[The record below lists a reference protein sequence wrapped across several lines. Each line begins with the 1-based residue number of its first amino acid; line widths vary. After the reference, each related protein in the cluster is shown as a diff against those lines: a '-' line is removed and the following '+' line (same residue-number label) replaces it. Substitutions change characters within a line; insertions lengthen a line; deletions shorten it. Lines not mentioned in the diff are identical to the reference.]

1 MYVSKPYD
9 VLILNPALCQS
20 YLKKIRRQNKKENHI
35 WDPELPKLASGTDPN
50 HFPGF
55 PLKLNWVM

>member
-1 MYVSKPYD
+1 MCAHHFIMYVSKPYD

-35 WDPELPKLASGTDPN
+35 
-50 HFPGF
+50 
-55 PLKLNWVM
+55 